1 MNKVYAAIVCLALVL
16 SSCGGVVENPVPAQ
30 SVNLVFDSQAKDVIL
45 DLISNSSKS
54 IGIQLYQLGDENV
67 IEALANCAKRG
78 ASVRLILFDDPEN
91 TGDKE
96 FYSLEARG
104 QIDME
109 EFLEDAGCQVRWIKK
124 REHYLF
130 HRKVAVFDGKSIF
143 IGSSNWTRTGLENN
157 SECDAVIVSPEN
169 VEKLLKVFDEVWGNA
184 RDTYTNSHS
193 R

>member
-1 MNKVYAAIVCLALVL
+1 MNKVYAAIVLALVL
-16 SSCGGVVENPVPAQ
+16 ASCGGVVDNPVPAQ

-45 DLISNSSKS
+45 DLISNSNKS
-54 IGIQLYQLGDENV
+54 IDIQLYQLGDENV

-78 ASVRLILFDDPEN
+78 AKVRLILFDDPEN

-96 FYSLEARG
+96 FYSLEARR

-109 EFLEDAGCQVRWIKK
+109 GFLEDAGCQVRWIKK
-124 REHYLF
+124 RVHYLF
-130 HRKVAVFDGKSIF
+130 HRKVAVFDEKTIF

-169 VEKLLKVFDEVWGNA
+169 VEKLLNVFNDIWRNA
-184 RDTYTNSHS
+184 NDTYTNSRS
-193 R
+193 K